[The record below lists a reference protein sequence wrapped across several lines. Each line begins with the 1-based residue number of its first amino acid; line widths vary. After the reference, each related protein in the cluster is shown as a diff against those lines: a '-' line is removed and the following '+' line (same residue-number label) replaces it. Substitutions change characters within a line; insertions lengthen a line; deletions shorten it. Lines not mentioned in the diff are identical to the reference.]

1 MIHIFFYGRVKSKVC
16 LNEEIRSRWN
26 FISPSASISPK
37 FSNPPRPI
45 YGSHNKEGTYKENT
59 QNYNFFF

>member
-45 YGSHNKEGTYKENT
+45 
-59 QNYNFFF
+59 